1 MHRQLRHI
9 TLALATTAVA
19 GFATTS
25 STAAVELG
33 PQRQAIYKSYEE
45 AARAADPAFAGF
57 DAARGEQ
64 LFRGKHAG
72 GKPET
77 PSCTACHTTNLKGPG
92 ETRAGKRIEPMAASV
107 NPKRYT
113 DPKDVAKW
121 FKRNC
126 GDVLGRE
133 CTAQEKG
140 DVLTYLLGQ

>member
-1 MHRQLRHI
+1 MRKPLTGAATLVVAAALLGLAFPAAAQMSDARHAV
-9 TLALATTAVA
+9 LA
-19 GFATTS
+19 
-25 STAAVELG
+25 E
-33 PQRQAIYKSYEE
+33 YEK
-45 AARAADPAFAGF
+45 AARAADTGFAGF
-57 DAARGEQ
+57 DAGRGEA
-64 LFRGKHAG
+64 LFTGKHAG

-77 PSCTACHTTNLKGPG
+77 PSCTSCHTTNLKGPG

-113 DPKDVAKW
+113 DPADVAKW